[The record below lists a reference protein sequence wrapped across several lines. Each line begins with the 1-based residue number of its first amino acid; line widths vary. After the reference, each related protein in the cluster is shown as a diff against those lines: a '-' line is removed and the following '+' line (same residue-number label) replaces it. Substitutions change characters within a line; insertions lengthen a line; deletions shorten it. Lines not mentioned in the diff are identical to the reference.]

1 MTDLSP
7 YKIFEA
13 VAATGSMAK
22 AADILNLTPSAV
34 SHAISRL
41 EQDFGFP
48 LFVREKKGCY
58 LTPYGDNLLPNIRQI
73 LQLQSKLDFEVGLMR
88 NVVKGNVNLGIFN
101 SVVYHLLGPELSR
114 LSEQYPDL
122 RINLYQGGY
131 SDCLDLLLRH
141 KLDISFVHPPI
152 PETVH
157 YIPLIKDPLV
167 CITPRDYRIKGSVVS
182 ADELKDMHLIQSD
195 DGYIY
200 DLKGFFAKNSL
211 NVSSRHSMIDDS
223 AIIALVG
230 YGYGCSILPKMI
242 VDGLPGDVNIYPIE
256 NNPTRTIGIATHPT
270 KFITPATKLLYRII
284 CEKVRE
290 VYPDN
295 CLI

>member
-22 AADILNLTPSAV
+22 AADMLNLTPSAV

-73 LQLQSKLDFEVGLMR
+73 LQLQSKLD
-88 NVVKGNVNLGIFN
+88 
-101 SVVYHLLGPELSR
+101 
-114 LSEQYPDL
+114 
-122 RINLYQGGY
+122 
-131 SDCLDLLLRH
+131 
-141 KLDISFVHPPI
+141 ISFVHPPI

-157 YIPLIKDPLV
+157 YVPLIKDPLV

-182 ADELKDMHLIQSD
+182 AEELKDMHLIQSD

-223 AIIALVG
+223 AIIALVS